1 MMSSSRRST
10 PHDEESIYRIPPYY
24 YIHVLDQNTNV
35 TKVEVGPKTFIRQD
49 NEKVILGPEKM
60 ITIPPRHYCIVENP
74 VLRDKDGRVLIDANG
89 QIKLGHADQ
98 DIRLAQDPFPL
109 YPGEVLKQGVSGLRV
124 VMANS
129 AIRLRAMLDFE
140 SESGE
145 KRVAGDEWL
154 FEGPGTY
161 IPKKEVEVVETIL
174 ATIIQPNQAI
184 RLRARKE
191 TKDRDGNIRV
201 AGEEWLVKKI
211 GAYLP
216 GAYEEVVDVVDA
228 YVLTEKKALHLR
240 STRTFKDD
248 KGVLRKNGEEWLIT
262 MADTE
267 AHIPNVYEE
276 VVGVVDIT
284 TLNNRQY
291 CVILD
296 PVDKD
301 GKPQLGQKKLVK
313 GEKSFFLLPGEKLEQ
328 GIQDVFILGEDEGV
342 ILKAN
347 EAFNDV
353 DEKEKELPR
362 RPGDRWMIRGPSE
375 YVPPVEVE
383 VVARRKAIPLDENEG
398 IYIRDIKTGRVRA
411 VCGQT
416 YMLTQD
422 EELWEKE
429 LPPTV
434 EQLLAGGKD
443 PLADR
448 GTRNVVLPEISS
460 FPSMQQMSNQWD
472 EFSNSVQSQNSSRRP
487 GPLREQRESRSNFG
501 RNKTRVVTFRV
512 PHNAAVQIY
521 DYKEKTARV
530 VFGPELVMLC
540 PDEQFT
546 QLSLSGGKPKK
557 PNVIKALCLL
567 LGPDFCTDI
576 VTVETSDHARLQ
588 LQLSYNWH
596 FEVGDKGPKDAAK
609 LFSVPDFV
617 GDACKAIASRIRGAV
632 AGVQFDDF
640 HKNSAKIIRTSVFG
654 IDDNHKIR
662 SKFTFPA
669 NNLNITS
676 IDIQSVEPVDQ
687 RTRDAL
693 QKSVQLAIEITTNSQ
708 EATARHEAERLEQ
721 EAKGRLERQKITDE
735 AEAERARKELLE
747 LQAQSAAVESTGQ
760 AKAEAQSRAEA
771 ARIEGEAAVQQ
782 AKLKAEAAKIE
793 AESELQRLSKTREAE
808 LKYQHEQNTLD
819 VTKAKEM
826 TGIETDKFKNMVSSI
841 GSDTIQAIA
850 TAGPEM
856 QVKLLQSLGLKSTL
870 ITDGSSPINLFS
882 TAQGL
887 IGALQQPGS
896 SADY

>member
-1 MMSSSRRST
+1 MSSKQSGAPLES
-10 PHDEESIYRIPPYY
+10 ESIYRIPPYY

-74 VLRDKDGRVLIDANG
+74 VLRDKDSQVVVDTNG
-89 QIKLGHADQ
+89 QIKLAHADQ

-109 YPGEVLKQGVSGLRV
+109 YPGEILKQAVSPLRV
-124 VMANS
+124 VTANS
-129 AIRLRAMLDFE
+129 AIRLHAILDFE
-140 SESGE
+140 SDTGE
-145 KRVAGDEWL
+145 KRIAGDEWL
-154 FEGPGTY
+154 FEGPGTF
-161 IPKKEVEVVETIL
+161 IPKKEVEVLETIR

-191 TKDRDGNIRV
+191 TRDRDSNLRV

-216 GAYEEVVDVVDA
+216 GAYEEVVDIVNA

-248 KGVLRKNGEEWLIT
+248 KGVLHKNGEEWLIT

-301 GKPQLGQKKLVK
+301 GKPQLGQKRLVK

-328 GIQDVFILGEDEGV
+328 GIQDVFILGEDEGL

-347 EAFNDV
+347 EAFVDV
-353 DEKEKELPR
+353 DDIEEEVKR

-383 VVARRKAIPLDENEG
+383 VVAHRKAIPLDENEG
-398 IYIRDIKTGRVRA
+398 IYVRDIKTGRVRA

-422 EELWEKE
+422 EELWQKE
-429 LPPTV
+429 LPPAV
-434 EQLLAGGKD
+434 EQLLTGGKD

-448 GTRNVVLPEISS
+448 GTRNAVVPEMSS
-460 FPSMQQMSNQWD
+460 FPAYQQMSTAWD
-472 EFSNSVQSQNSSRRP
+472 KLQVSEQGSSSSARRP
-487 GPLREQRESRSNFG
+487 QPVRQSREFAGCG
-501 RNKTRVVTFRV
+501 RDKTKVVTFRV

-546 QLSLSGGKPKK
+546 QLSLSGGKPKR

-596 FEVGDKGPKDAAK
+596 FDVGDKSPKDAAK

-617 GDACKAIASRIRGAV
+617 GDACKAVASRIRGAV

-654 IDDNHKIR
+654 LDENLKIR
-662 SKFTFPA
+662 NKFTFPA

-676 IDIQSVEPVDQ
+676 VDIQSVEPVDQ

-735 AEAERARKELLE
+735 AEAERALKELLV

-771 ARIEGEAAVQQ
+771 ARIEGETAVQQ

-793 AESELQRLSKTREAE
+793 AESALQRLTKTREAE
-808 LKYQHEQNTLD
+808 LKYQSEQNSLD
-819 VTKAKEM
+819 LSKAKEIAA
-826 TGIETDKFKNMVSSI
+826 IEAEKFQNMVSSI
-841 GSDTIQAIA
+841 GADTLQAIS

-882 TAQGL
+882 TAQRL
-887 IGALQQPGS
+887 IGALEQPNHE
-896 SADY
+896 

>member
-1 MMSSSRRST
+1 MSRKGAPTSQ
-10 PHDEESIYRIPPYY
+10 EGESIYRIPPYY

-35 TKVEVGPKTFIRQD
+35 TKVEVGPKTLIRQD
-49 NEKVILGPEKM
+49 NEKVILGPDKM
-60 ITIPPRHYCIVENP
+60 ITVPPRHYCVVENP
-74 VLRDKDGRVLIDANG
+74 VLRDKDDRVVVDING
-89 QIKLGHADQ
+89 QIKLAHADQ

-109 YPGEVLKQGVSGLRV
+109 YPGEVLKLGVTSLKV

-129 AIRLRAMLDFE
+129 AIRLRAMLDYE

-145 KRVAGDEWL
+145 KRIAGDEWL

-161 IPKKEVEVVETIL
+161 IPKKEVEVVETIR

-191 TKDRDGNIRV
+191 TKDRDGNLRV

-248 KGVLRKNGEEWLIT
+248 KGVVRKNGEEWLIT

-301 GKPQLGQKKLVK
+301 GKPQLGQKRLVK

-328 GIQDVFILGEDEGV
+328 GIQDVFILGEDEGL

-347 EAFNDV
+347 EGFIDV
-353 DEKEKELPR
+353 DEKEKEVPR

-375 YVPPVEVE
+375 YVPPVQVE
-383 VVARRKAIPLDENEG
+383 VVSRRKAIPLDENEG
-398 IYIRDIKTGRVRA
+398 IYVRDIKTGRVRA

-434 EQLLAGGKD
+434 EQLLIGGKD

-448 GTRNVVLPEISS
+448 GTRNVLVP
-460 FPSMQQMSNQWD
+460 QMTS
-472 EFSNSVQSQNSSRRP
+472 EPTSGF
-487 GPLREQRESRSNFG
+487 E
-501 RNKTRVVTFRV
+501 RNKTSVVTFRV

-596 FEVGDKGPKDAAK
+596 FEVGDKSTKDAAK

-640 HKNSAKIIRTSVFG
+640 HKNSAKIIRSSVFG
-654 IDDNHKIR
+654 LDENHKIR
-662 SKFTFPA
+662 NKFTFPA
-669 NNLNITS
+669 NSLNITS

-793 AESELQRLSKTREAE
+793 AESALQRLSKEREAE
-808 LKYQHEQNTLD
+808 LKYQLEQNGLD
-819 VTKAKEM
+819 VSKAKEM
-826 TGIETDKFKNMVSSI
+826 AAIETEKFQNMVSSI
-841 GSDTIQAIA
+841 GADTIQAIA

-887 IGALQQPGS
+887 IGALQQPT
-896 SADY
+896 YE

>member
-1 MMSSSRRST
+1 MSSGRGRT
-10 PHDEESIYRIPPYY
+10 APHDEESIYRIPPYY

-49 NEKVILGPEKM
+49 NEKVILGPERM
-60 ITIPPRHYCIVENP
+60 ITIPPRHYSVVENP
-74 VLRDKDGRVLIDANG
+74 VLRDKDGRVVIDSNG

-109 YPGEVLKQGVSGLRV
+109 YPGEVLKQGVTGLRV

-129 AIRLRAMLDFE
+129 AIRLRAMLDYE

-161 IPKKEVEVVETIL
+161 IPKKEVEVVENIL

-191 TKDRDGNIRV
+191 TKDRDDNLRV

-216 GAYEEVVDVVDA
+216 GAYEEVVDVVNA
-228 YVLTEKKALHLR
+228 YVLTEKKALHLQ

-248 KGVLRKNGEEWLIT
+248 TGVLRKNGEEWLIT

-301 GKPQLGQKKLVK
+301 GRPQLGQKRLVK

-328 GIQDVFILGEDEGV
+328 GIQDVFILGEDEGL

-347 EAFNDV
+347 EAFLDAN
-353 DEKEKELPR
+353 EKEKEIPR

-398 IYIRDIKTGRVRA
+398 IYVRDIKTGRVRA

-416 YMLTQD
+416 YMLTHD
-422 EELWEKE
+422 EELWEKD

-434 EQLLAGGKD
+434 EQLLTGGKD

-448 GTRNVVLPEISS
+448 GTRNTFLPPELSYQS
-460 FPSMQQMSNQWD
+460 LSTHWD
-472 EFSNSVQSQNSSRRP
+472 ESSKMELNQTSSRRP
-487 GPLREQRESRSNFG
+487 GQRAQREPKSSTG

-576 VTVETSDHARLQ
+576 ITVETADHARLQ

-596 FEVGDKGPKDAAK
+596 FDAGERKPKDAAK

-662 SKFTFPA
+662 NKFTFPA

-735 AEAERARKELLE
+735 AEAERARKDLLE

-826 TGIETDKFKNMVSSI
+826 SSIETDKFKNMVSSI

-896 SADY
+896 SEDF